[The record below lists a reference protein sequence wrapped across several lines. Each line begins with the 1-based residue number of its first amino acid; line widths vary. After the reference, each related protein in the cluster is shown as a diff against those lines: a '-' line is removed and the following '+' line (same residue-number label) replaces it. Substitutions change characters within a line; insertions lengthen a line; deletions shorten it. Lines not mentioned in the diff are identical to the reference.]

1 MAIPSSNPRN
11 SGNFRSLQAST
22 RTPVPGGGGAK
33 IKIGQILIEAGL
45 LDQVKLG
52 ECLAVAA
59 KTSQPVGRI
68 VSMLNY
74 ACEQDVESALI
85 IQNLIAT
92 KKLQKERAIFALKE
106 AAKRKIAVIELL
118 RIFGSGAPSR
128 MEEAEVDLGF
138 LLTES
143 HLVAHKTLEE
153 AIKMAEESSLLLGK
167 SLLLNHAITVS
178 TAGKALQALAL
189 VRAGKLTKEQAVSAL
204 AEVRK
209 SGCSLIDAI
218 KKMRVAL
225 PGHEGHMLLGEMVA
239 RCGLATDMQILAAV
253 EAALLQGK
261 RLGETLIES
270 GVISEQMLQS
280 ALEIQNLVAKSVI
293 PADKALLLFNKL
305 VRDKITL
312 AELASATE
320 LFEDR
325 SASDHEVLATIC
337 SCSIISNDDVIKAV
351 REKADYRMGPVRAL
365 LATDRLPPALYRA
378 AQDYIALLQ
387 EGRVNETD
395 GKRALRLCS
404 VEEMTFAAA
413 LASIGRSSVEREVE
427 TPAEFV
433 KNQTSQEAMQS
444 QFKQIVSNG
453 TFIKLVVLL
462 ITAPVAAVLW
472 YNNTPE
478 PIDMIGVWVILGV
491 AGSLLMLIG
500 FSFQHSERTAAK
512 EAYEQVE
519 VARQTKARLT
529 KWKK

>member
-1 MAIPSSNPRN
+1 MAVPSSNPRN

-22 RTPVPGGGGAK
+22 RTQIPGAK

-74 ACEQDVESALI
+74 AGEQDVESALI
-85 IQNLIAT
+85 VQTLIAT
-92 KKLQKERAIFALKE
+92 KKLQKERAIYVLKE
-106 AAKRKIAVIELL
+106 AARRKIAVIELL
-118 RIFGSGAPSR
+118 KIFGSGAPSA

-153 AIKMAEESSLLLGK
+153 AIQMAEESSFLLGK
-167 SLLLNHAITVS
+167 SLLLSNALTVS

-189 VRAGKLTKEQAVSAL
+189 VRACKLSKEQAVAAL

-225 PGHEGHMLLGEMVA
+225 PGHEGHMLLGELVA
-239 RCGLATDMQILAAV
+239 RCGLATDMQILGAV
-253 EAALLQGK
+253 EVALLQNK

-270 GVISEQMLQS
+270 GVITPQILKS
-280 ALEIQNLVAKSVI
+280 ALEIQDLAAKSVI
-293 PADKALLLFNKL
+293 PVDKALLVFHKL
-305 VRDKITL
+305 VHDNITL
-312 AELASATE
+312 AQLGSGTE

-337 SCSIISNDDVIKAV
+337 SCGIVSNDDVVNAV
-351 REKADYRMGPVRAL
+351 RDKADYKMGPVRAL
-365 LATDRLPPALYRA
+365 LATGRLAPALYRA
-378 AQDYIALLQ
+378 AQDYMAVLQ
-387 EGRVNETD
+387 EGRVNEAD
-395 GKRALRLCS
+395 GKRALRLCAQENIS
-404 VEEMTFAAA
+404 FGAA
-413 LASIGRSSVEREVE
+413 LASMGRSPVERKVN
-427 TPAEFV
+427 TPAEFS
-433 KNQTSQEAMQS
+433 KNQPSTETLQTQI
-444 QFKQIVSNG
+444 KQIVSSSV
-453 TFIKLVVLL
+453 FIKLLILLVV
-462 ITAPVAAVLW
+462 APVAAILW
-472 YNNTPE
+472 YNATPE
-478 PIDMIGVWVILGV
+478 PIDMYGVWTILGV
-491 AGSLLMLIG
+491 AGGLLMLMG
-500 FSFQHSERTAAK
+500 FSFKHSERDAAK

-519 VARQTKARLT
+519 NARQTKVRLT